1 MPQDSRDSFFCVL
14 VLQPDDL
21 VLVISLLLSSLIS
34 IVSFVVMTVF
44 YKMTTKFQGYL
55 LTLLS

>member
-34 IVSFVVMTVF
+34 IVSFVVMTAF